1 MAKFPEWRQKIREQ
15 AEKAKETPAKLGPDV
30 DVSRFEHEAA
40 ECEPVKNISQLPKEI
55 KEGASIVGINTDE
68 AKRAGTFFQRNQSV
82 VYSCARPGIEGVEI
96 MSTTEALQK
105 HNWLKDYWWK
115 AVAVDADK
123 FTAMAELE
131 QKHGYFI
138 RTLPG
143 ARIDV
148 PVQACLYIEKQGVI
162 QKVHNMII
170 AEEGSE
176 LHIITGCTTH
186 PGVTSGM
193 HVGISEF
200 YVKKG
205 ATVTFTMIHGWAPEV
220 EVRPRTAAIIEEGAT
235 FFSNYI
241 CFRPVRT
248 LQMYPTAYCNGENS
262 RARYHSLIYGS
273 KDSIIDLGSRAI
285 LRAKG
290 ARAEM
295 TARLIGKDNSRTIAR
310 GHLVGEAPDTRAHLD
325 CRGLLLSSNA
335 VIHSI
340 PEIEAKA
347 EGTDLSHE
355 ATVGK
360 IEEEQ
365 LYYLMSRGLTED
377 EATALIVRG
386 FLDPEIPGL
395 PEHLQIEI
403 RKAVRLTAEKA
414 L

>member
-1 MAKFPEWRQKIREQ
+1 MPKVPEWRQKIREQ
-15 AEKAKETPAKLGPDV
+15 AEKAKDTPAKLGPDV
-30 DVSRFEHEAA
+30 DLGQFEQDVE
-40 ECEPVKNISQLPKEI
+40 ECEPVKNISELPKEI
-55 KEGASIVGINTDE
+55 QEGAQIVGINPDE
-68 AKRAGTFFQRNQSV
+68 AKRAGTFFQRDHSV
-82 VYSCARPGIEGVEI
+82 VYSCARYGISGVEV

-105 HNWLKDYWWK
+105 HDWLKDYWWK
-115 AVAVDADK
+115 AVAVDQDK

-138 RTLPG
+138 RALPG
-143 ARIDV
+143 TRLDV
-148 PVQACLYIEKQGVI
+148 PVQACLYIEKQGAI

-220 EVRPRTAAIIEEGAT
+220 EVRPRTSAIIEEGGT

-273 KDSIIDLGSRAI
+273 KGSFIDMGNRAI
-285 LRAKG
+285 LKARG
-290 ARAEM
+290 ARAEV
-295 TARLIGKDNSRTIAR
+295 TSRIIGKDQSRTIAR
-310 GHLVGEAPDTRAHLD
+310 GHLVGEAPETRAHLD
-325 CRGLLLSSNA
+325 CRGLLLSSEA

-347 EGTDLSHE
+347 EGTNLSHE

-365 LYYLMSRGLTED
+365 LYYLMSRGLTEE

-395 PEHLQIEI
+395 PEHLQVEI
-403 RKAVRLTAEKA
+403 RKAVQLTAEKA

>member
-1 MAKFPEWRQKIREQ
+1 MAKVPKWRQKIREQ
-15 AEKAKETPAKLGPDV
+15 AEKAKEKLAKLGPDV
-30 DVSRFEHEAA
+30 DTSRFIDEVPD
-40 ECEPVKNISQLPKEI
+40 CEPVAKPSQLPKEI
-55 KEGASIVGINTDE
+55 REGASIVGIDPDE
-68 AKRAGTFFQRNQSV
+68 EMRSGTFFQRNHSV
-82 VYSCARPGIEGVEI
+82 IYSCARPGMAGLEV

-105 HNWLKDYWWK
+105 HDWLKDYWWK
-115 AVAVDADK
+115 AVAVDQDK

-138 RTLPG
+138 RALPG
-143 ARIDV
+143 ARIDI
-148 PVQACLYIEKQGVI
+148 PVQACLYIERQGVI

-186 PGVTSGM
+186 PGVTFGM

-205 ATVTFTMIHGWAPEV
+205 ATITFTMIHGWSPEV
-220 EVRPRTAAIIEEGAT
+220 EVRPRTSAVLEEDAT

-248 LQMYPTAYCNGENS
+248 LQMYPTAYCNGKNS
-262 RARYHSLIYGS
+262 RVRYHSLIYGS
-273 KDSIIDLGSRAI
+273 KDSFIDLGSRAV

-295 TARLIGKDNSRTIAR
+295 TARVIGKDSSRTIAR
-310 GHLVGEAPDTRAHLD
+310 GHLVGEAPETRAHLD
-325 CRGLLLSSNA
+325 CRGLLLSPDA

-360 IEEEQ
+360 IEEDQ
-365 LYYLMSRGLTED
+365 LLYLMSRGLNEE

-395 PEHLQIEI
+395 PDHLQIEI
-403 RKAVRLTAEKA
+403 RKAVQLTAEKA
-414 L
+414 F